1 MSRLASPMRLS
12 TMPIACTSSMSPDF
26 SSSWRSATA
35 CQQNSQ
41 HPGQFDVAVQHPNA
55 CLSHISHRSEH
66 QPAGQPQIPC
76 PARPSQCSCSSR
88 SSLAPAP
95 CPQTSPPPECQS
107 SVNPDSSHLTSH
119 QPGLLDVA
127 VQHPMTC
134 FSHIF
139 PPSEYQPVGQSHILL
154 R

>member
-1 MSRLASPMRLS
+1 MSRPPLS
-12 TMPIACTSSMSPDF
+12 MQLFIALIACTSSMSPKF

-35 CQQNSQ
+35 CHWYSQ
-41 HPGQFDVAVQHPNA
+41 HPGRFDGAVQHPDA
-55 CLSHISHRSEH
+55 CLSHISCLFEH

-95 CPQTSPPPECQS
+95 CPQTSPPPECQL